1 MFQNLVLGD
10 RGGMEVAVEKLRPW
24 FAAWLHRHRSHLQ
37 STEPAS
43 ERTSCPAFRLQPVS
57 FRNDLL
63 FALWYSSLVA
73 DVVSKEKR
81 SQVMAAIRSKG
92 NKATELKLVSI
103 LRATGITGWL
113 RHRPLPGRPDFI
125 FRRQRL
131 AIFVDGCFW
140 HGCRWHCRMPQDTR
154 EYWLQKITGN
164 AARDRSATQL
174 LRRRGWSV
182 LRIWGHELETPEA
195 VARRISSLLNTAQ
208 NQCNNTRVTK

>member
-1 MFQNLVLGD
+1 MRTGSATYSNPSPRCCRIHWLRRSMFQNLVLGD

-113 RHRPLPGRPDFI
+113 RHRPLPG
-125 FRRQRL
+125 
-131 AIFVDGCFW
+131 
-140 HGCRWHCRMPQDTR
+140 H
-154 EYWLQKITGN
+154 
-164 AARDRSATQL
+164 
-174 LRRRGWSV
+174 LRRRLLLARLSV
-182 LRIWGHELETPEA
+182 ALPHASGQPGIL
-195 VARRISSLLNTAQ
+195 VAEDHR
-208 NQCNNTRVTK
+208 QCCPRS